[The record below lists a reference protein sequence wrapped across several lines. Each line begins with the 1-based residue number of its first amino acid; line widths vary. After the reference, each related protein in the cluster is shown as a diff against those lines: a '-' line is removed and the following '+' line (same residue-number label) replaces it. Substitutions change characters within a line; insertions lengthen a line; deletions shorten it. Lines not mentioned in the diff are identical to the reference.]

1 MEAGKV
7 TLEIVIIILVALLL
21 AVSLLLINS
30 MSQVKNIRDQVHFI
44 ARNDTNKRVSFYGKS
59 RIMSGLAKDI
69 NNIIDSYRE
78 REEKVVKQDKE
89 IKDTLTNMSHDIRT
103 PLTSLKGYF
112 ELLNESEDPAE
123 QEKYRNIITERID
136 SLGEILET
144 MFFYTKVSNVN
155 YQVPLDTID
164 MSEIVM
170 QTLFSYFDDFENAGL
185 TPDVDID
192 ENLRVIG
199 NEQSVKRILQ
209 NLIKNCLV
217 HGDSHVKITLKSS
230 EVDDKEV
237 ILTVG
242 NGIRENDIPD
252 ATKVFDRFYKAD
264 KSRHVASS
272 GIGLSVA
279 KKLTEAMNGTISASL
294 EDDLFKITLR
304 LPSV

>member
-1 MEAGKV
+1 MI
-7 TLEIVIIILVALLL
+7 LEIIIIILVALLL
-21 AVSLLLINS
+21 AASLLIINTV
-30 MSQVKNIRDQVHFI
+30 SQIKNIRDQVHFI
-44 ARNDTNKRVSFYGKS
+44 SRNDTNKRVSFYGKS
-59 RIMSGLAKDI
+59 RHMAGLARDI
-69 NNIIDSYRE
+69 NNIIDSYRD
-78 REEKVVKQDKE
+78 REEEILKQDKE

-112 ELLNESEDPAE
+112 ELLKESEDPAE

-155 YQVPLDTID
+155 YQVPLDTIE
-164 MSEIVM
+164 MSEVVM

-185 TPDVDID
+185 TPEVDID

-199 NEQSVKRILQ
+199 NEQSIKRILQ

-217 HGDSHVKITLKSS
+217 HGDSNVRITLKPS
-230 EVDDKEV
+230 EIGDKSV

-242 NGIRENDIPD
+242 NGIKENDIPD
-252 ATKVFDRFYKAD
+252 AEKVFDRFYKAD
-264 KSRHVASS
+264 TSRHVASS

-279 KKLTEAMNGTISASL
+279 KKLTDAMNGTISASL
-294 EDDLFKITLR
+294 ENDFFNIILT

>member
-1 MEAGKV
+1 MI
-7 TLEIVIIILVALLL
+7 EIAAIILLALVLALTLL
-21 AVSLLLINS
+21 FINTL
-30 MSQVKNIRDQVHFI
+30 SQIKNIRDQVHFI
-44 ARNDTNKRVSFYGKS
+44 AKNDTNKRVSFYGKS
-59 RIMSGLAKDI
+59 RQMSGLAKDI
-69 NNIIDSYRE
+69 NDIIDSYRV
-78 REEKVVKQDKE
+78 REEEVLKQDKE

-112 ELLNESEDPAE
+112 ELLKESEDPEE

-155 YQVPLDTID
+155 YQVPLDTVE

-199 NEQSVKRILQ
+199 NEQSIKRILQ

-217 HGDSHVKITLKSS
+217 HGDSHVKISLKPAP
-230 EVDDKEV
+230 EGEKAVV
-237 ILTVG
+237 LTVG
-242 NGIRENDIPD
+242 NGIKENDIPD
-252 ATKVFDRFYKAD
+252 ADKVFDRFYKAD

-279 KKLTEAMNGTISASL
+279 KKLTDSMDGKITASL
-294 EDDLFKITLR
+294 DNDFFNIRLT